1 MKNFT
6 KNAIALFISTS
17 FIIFSLFVLILFSE
31 KKSIAQLMCEENW
44 KAWDKEKNICSE
56 EIYIDE
62 IDRIEEK
69 QIWKTG
75 KNYDIS
81 IIYYTFGVSKFDRI
95 IKWKIENLIRDFENK
110 IKTINLEKWQ
120 KAQYII
126 NSIYTRNKDLKFVSL
141 ILESQDSLNTT
152 TPIDYITLN
161 YDIKTGSLFTLKD
174 IFLPKTNIGELLFP
188 IVEKRLN
195 IKLNDEEK
203 DEKNLE
209 KFYIDK
215 RLLVII
221 FPRKDQE
228 TGKISFEEVRIPF
241 INIDYTFKES
251 MLSWE

>member
-17 FIIFSLFVLILFSE
+17 FIIFSLIVLILFSE
-31 KKSIAQLMCEENW
+31 KKSIAQVMCENSG

-62 IDRIEEK
+62 IDRIEEN
-69 QIWKTG
+69 QIWEAI

-81 IIYYTFGVSKFDRI
+81 IFYFSFGVSKFDKI
-95 IKWKIENLIRDFENK
+95 IKEQVEKLKSDFKKKAE
-110 IKTINLEKWQ
+110 TILLEKSQ
-120 KAQYII
+120 KSQYRV
-126 NSIYTRNKDLKFVSL
+126 NSTYTRNKDLKFVSL
-141 ILESQDSLNTT
+141 ILELQDSLNTT

-174 IFLPKTNIGELLFP
+174 IFLPETNIGEILFP

-221 FPRKDQE
+221 FPRKDEE